1 MAANGTLR
9 VPHFIGAVRE
19 AITLN
24 HNAEAIHAEA
34 QKQMRE
40 AEKHAAAFRDGRCFC
55 LFNITMRSWSSTDV
69 RRGEPLPPDAVNR

>member
-19 AITLN
+19 AITLK
-24 HNAEAIHAEA
+24 HTAEAIHAEA
-34 QKQMRE
+34 QKQNRE
-40 AEKHAAAFRDGRCFC
+40 AVLLPFVMAGMFGCFC
-55 LFNITMRSWSSTDV
+55 LFHSWSSTDV